1 LNEQTDIVN
10 YLQEKYQ
17 NRNWGFDIIR
27 MTILHAMTE
36 FNFVDSSCIHNVF
49 SGIGTCELKQLSSIE
64 DIEGLL
70 NCYLVYYKPNYQG
83 DSGPQANGSTNYL
96 FHEFAAG
103 ILKGSEKMIH
113 NVYPY
118 IESLKEKG
126 LTNDIDII
134 IAYDTFINKGL
145 IVDGTKRSLAL
156 YYIKHTDKNLFRNLL
171 ASIKYSIKFVYLR
184 SYVCRILFPIDFCK
198 LC

>member
-1 LNEQTDIVN
+1 
-10 YLQEKYQ
+10 
-17 NRNWGFDIIR
+17 
-27 MTILHAMTE
+27 
-36 FNFVDSSCIHNVF
+36 
-49 SGIGTCELKQLSSIE
+49 
-64 DIEGLL
+64 
-70 NCYLVYYKPNYQG
+70 
-83 DSGPQANGSTNYL
+83 
-96 FHEFAAG
+96 
-103 ILKGSEKMIH
+103 MIH